1 MILSLSS
8 LSHTDRFAYGMGGLE
23 KIAFDAKEK
32 ILYGVSEQ
40 GFISLIDYID
50 GPIQPP
56 QLPMVITDD
65 NTYTDVSVCSEEG
78 IVFAT
83 TKDGTNPGSLLIY
96 KAATRLSDNSVTE
109 PELVHTVQVGAGPDM
124 AKANSD
130 CSILAVANEGEGSY
144 DDFLINPEGSVS
156 LIRGPFL
163 DDKDPPAVTT
173 VTFPWSDAE
182 LLAKGVHLPL
192 SKNSLEYW
200 DEHSSISEEIDFTAA
215 RESYTASSVLEPE
228 WLVWSADEKYVL
240 VNLQE
245 NAALVK
251 VNVETGLAEDIYS
264 YGLKSWNDTPI
275 DIIEDGG
282 CENMPKVAG
291 LYSVRTPDS
300 ITAIIVIALLILLQ
314 QMR

>member
-1 MILSLSS
+1 
-8 LSHTDRFAYGMGGLE
+8 
-23 KIAFDAKEK
+23 
-32 ILYGVSEQ
+32 
-40 GFISLIDYID
+40 
-50 GPIQPP
+50 
-56 QLPMVITDD
+56 
-65 NTYTDVSVCSEEG
+65 
-78 IVFAT
+78 
-83 TKDGTNPGSLLIY
+83 
-96 KAATRLSDNSVTE
+96 
-109 PELVHTVQVGAGPDM
+109 M

-163 DDKDPPAVTT
+163 DNKEPPAVTT

-251 VNVETGLAEDIYS
+251 VNVETSLAED
-264 YGLKSWNDTPI
+264 
-275 DIIEDGG
+275 G

-291 LYSVRTPDS
+291 LHSVRTPDS
-300 ITAIIVIALLILLQ
+300 ITAIIAGDDTYIATANEVIYGFD
-314 QMR
+314 